1 MEKQKEKM
9 ILRKIAQVWRPQA
22 NITDVLLEVTQF
34 CQQNDIDVTNTE
46 IRQMVQDAA
55 GTLKARMA

>member
-22 NITDVLLEVTQF
+22 NITDVLLEVTAF
-34 CQQNDIDVTNTE
+34 CQQQDIDVTNTE
-46 IRQMVQDAA
+46 IRQMVQEAA

>member
-22 NITDVLLEVTQF
+22 EIADVLLEVTAF
-34 CQQNDIDVTNTE
+34 CQQQEIDVTNTE
-46 IRQMVQDAA
+46 IRQMVQEAA